1 MTSGTQRNG
10 CGERLPVLHG
20 ARKVGK
26 GSREAGKQGS
36 EREPVGAV
44 RCTPE
49 MHGPTEIGGFYT
61 AEIFFRVTNSLH
73 VLVVTP
79 LAKTTHHTHTFAHD
93 ARMPFIFEKGPPSA
107 ELPEILFSRSTARIH
122 HTPPST

>member
-20 ARKVGK
+20 ARKAGK

-49 MHGPTEIGGFYT
+49 MHGPTE
-61 AEIFFRVTNSLH
+61 R
-73 VLVVTP
+73 
-79 LAKTTHHTHTFAHD
+79 
-93 ARMPFIFEKGPPSA
+93 
-107 ELPEILFSRSTARIH
+107 
-122 HTPPST
+122 